1 MRFFYRPTLCSYV
14 RPKALFCPSLTWWDK
29 DVLGFLTGRSG
40 KGKREN
46 MSDSEASGSP
56 KTFPT
61 HPQAEFLTGRC
72 MQSLQAAPPKASSPK
87 TTSCALYNPKEISC
101 SLSVSPASWE
111 LYEAPPSSSKKRFR
125 GNSHTTFH
133 PFLGLLDSFLC
144 NVLGAFEEMIMTS
157 GYFPSFMT
165 KHGATMPWQA
175 SHRIWGWTAVTNT
188 DGLLWHRP

>member
-1 MRFFYRPTLCSYV
+1 MYWDSSQEDRGRGSVRTWVTQRHLDHRKHSPPT
-14 RPKALFCPSLTWWDK
+14 PKPNSWLK
-29 DVLGFLTGRSG
+29 DV
-40 KGKREN
+40 
-46 MSDSEASGSP
+46 
-56 KTFPT
+56 
-61 HPQAEFLTGRC
+61 C
-72 MQSLQAAPPKASSPK
+72 KASRQLHQKLPLPK
-87 TTSCALYNPKEISC
+87 QLPVPYTTPRKFHVACQFLQLPGSFMKPLLP
-101 SLSVSPASWE
+101 PARRASIQ
-111 LYEAPPSSSKKRFR
+111 R
-125 GNSHTTFH
+125 NSHTTFH

>member
-1 MRFFYRPTLCSYV
+1 MYAKPPGSSTKSFLSQNNFLCLIQPQGNFMRFVSFSSFLG
-14 RPKALFCPSLTWWDK
+14 ALWSPS
-29 DVLGFLTGRSG
+29 FLQQ
-40 KGKREN
+40 E
-46 MSDSEASGSP
+46 
-56 KTFPT
+56 
-61 HPQAEFLTGRC
+61 
-72 MQSLQAAPPKASSPK
+72 
-87 TTSCALYNPKEISC
+87 
-101 SLSVSPASWE
+101 E
-111 LYEAPPSSSKKRFR
+111 LRFR

-188 DGLLWHRP
+188 DGLLWHRPKIHLGSSWLHPPMIVLQLHKWTYPAWHVGSAVCKTRGRVRSSATILAQSV

>member
-1 MRFFYRPTLCSYV
+1 MY
-14 RPKALFCPSLTWWDK
+14 WD
-29 DVLGFLTGRSG
+29 
-40 KGKREN
+40 
-46 MSDSEASGSP
+46 
-56 KTFPT
+56 
-61 HPQAEFLTGRC
+61 
-72 MQSLQAAPPKASSPK
+72 SLQ
-87 TTSCALYNPKEISC
+87 EERGRG
-101 SLSVSPASWE
+101 SVRTWVTQRHLDHQKHSHP
-111 LYEAPPSSSKKRFR
+111 PPSRIPDWQMYAKPPGSSTKSFLSQNNFLCLIQPQGNFMQLVSFSSFLGALWSPSFLQQEELRFR

-144 NVLGAFEEMIMTS
+144 NALGAFEEMIMTS